1 MRDPGTRL
9 FQRRGI
15 RHTRRLERGF
25 TLIEV
30 LVTTAVTLVAFTG
43 LATLQMLALRS
54 ADSAL
59 DRARAAELAYEMI
72 DRMRLNR
79 GDSLVD
85 TSALGGG
92 YDNITLCDANNRNAD
107 DSRACTHESTANLAG
122 LDNVD
127 TDLREWWQAI
137 DSAELPHWYAGIQRN
152 NEIFLVAVQWDDTRA
167 MGDPQAA
174 PAHGSCLGPDMPGTM
189 EEICIMTQL

>member
-1 MRDPGTRL
+1 MTDPRTKSP
-9 FQRRGI
+9 RR
-15 RHTRRLERGF
+15 RQRGF

-30 LVTTAVTLVAFTG
+30 LVTTAVTVVAFTG
-43 LATLQMLALRS
+43 LATLQILALRS

-79 GDSLVD
+79 GDAQVNV
-85 TSALGGG
+85 TALGGG
-92 YDNITLCDANNRNAD
+92 YDNITLCDSNNRNAD
-107 DSRACTHESTANLAG
+107 DGRACTHESTANLAG
-122 LDNVD
+122 AGNVD

-137 DSAELPHWYAGIQRN
+137 DSSELPHWYAGIQRN
-152 NEIFLVAVQWDDTRA
+152 GELFLVAVQWDDTRA

-174 PAHGSCLGPDMPGTM
+174 PARSSCLGPDMPGTM